1 MKTNTRITL
10 ALLVTLAFSLLH
22 HRAAA
27 QDLPGKRDSITSAVL
42 KEKRI
47 IQVVLPRNYKPGSKE
62 KYDVLYVL
70 DDGNTRTINNVQQ
83 FIEDEAYMPPTIIVG
98 VLNTDRNR
106 DFLPTHVADTKTSGG
121 ADKFL
126 QFFKD
131 ELIPYVNKTY
141 PSNGDNTIFGHS
153 FGGVFVTYA
162 LITEPQLFKSYI
174 AADPSYWWDS
184 GIMVKMTAAKL
195 ASLADLDKTFYIS
208 GREGEAFSGM
218 GIPPMEDL
226 LKKAAPKGLTWKVIA
241 YPDETH
247 GSVRLKSMYD
257 GLKFSYAGYRT
268 NGVSFHP
275 MSGIVLKDKP
285 IKVWYFE
292 DTTKVRYTTDGT
304 EPTAASP
311 LIRPNNIITGPTTFK
326 AKLFAS
332 RDRYNKAATG
342 TFKEGTYL
350 PAAPDAGGMKQG
362 GFNYAYYEG
371 TWDKLPDFSKLSPVK
386 TGIADSTFD
395 INKMPRQDN
404 FGLLI
409 TGQLE
414 VKQDGYYVFLL
425 NSDDG
430 SKFYIGNQLLI
441 DDDGLHGDGD
451 YKSYILPLQKG
462 FYPIRIAYFQKDGG
476 RSLNLTYIT
485 PFTMSFKRSSPIPLW
500 LQYGAR

>member
-1 MKTNTRITL
+1 MKMNTRIPL
-10 ALLVTLAFSLLH
+10 MLLISIALGVFNR
-22 HRAAA
+22 RAAA
-27 QDLPGKRDSITSAVL
+27 QDLPGKRDSISSAVL

-47 IQVVLPRNYKPGSKE
+47 IQVVLPRNYKPGSTE

-70 DDGNTRTINNVQQ
+70 DDWNIKTINNVQQ

-98 VLNTDRNR
+98 ILNTDRNR
-106 DFLPTHVADTKTSGG
+106 DFLPTHVADNKTSGG

-162 LITEPQLFKSYI
+162 LINEPQLFKSYI
-174 AADPSYWWDS
+174 AADPSYWWDN

-195 ASLADLDKTFYIS
+195 ASLAGLGKTFYIS

-226 LKKAAPKGLTWKVIA
+226 LKKMAPKGLTWKVIA

-275 MSGIVLKDKP
+275 MSGIMLKEKP
-285 IKVWYFE
+285 IKVWYFD
-292 DTTKVRYTTDGT
+292 DTTKVRYTIDGT
-304 EPTAASP
+304 EPTPESP
-311 LIRPNNIITGPTTFK
+311 LIRPTNIINAPSTLK
-326 AKLFAS
+326 AKLFTS
-332 RDRYNKAATG
+332 RDRYNKVVTG

-350 PAAPDAGGMKQG
+350 PPAADAGDMKPG

-371 TWDKLPDFSKLSPVK
+371 TWDKMPDFNQLKPVK
-386 TGIADSTFD
+386 TGIVDSAFD

-404 FGLLI
+404 FALLI
-409 TGQLE
+409 TGQLS

-425 NSDDG
+425 DSDDG
-430 SKFYIGNQLLI
+430 SKLYLGNQLLI
-441 DDDGLHGDGD
+441 DDDGLHGDNNA
-451 YKSYILPLQKG
+451 KSYILPLQKG
-462 FYPIRIAYFQKDGG
+462 FYPIRIEYFQKDGG
-476 RSLNLTYIT
+476 RSLNLTYVT
-485 PFTMSFKRSSPIPLW
+485 PFTMSFRRSSPIPLW
-500 LQYGAR
+500 LQYGVR